1 MSTSEPGKN
10 YRVEE
15 STITQRLLG
24 GDPYVLIEARR
35 DGTFALDAHGKPD
48 VLLAAARVALRQV
61 KRARR
66 DRRRQE
72 KQDRRP

>member
-1 MSTSEPGKN
+1 MTTESGN
-10 YRVEE
+10 NFRVEE
-15 STITQRLLG
+15 RTITQRFLG

-35 DGTFALDAHGKPD
+35 DGSFSLDAHGQPD
-48 VLLAAARVALRQV
+48 TLVTAARVALRQV

-72 KQDRRP
+72 KQERRS